1 MEAAAEHREF
11 DATKETLPLPSKEK
25 EWQEAANHDDMR
37 NDRKV
42 ALIWRFILVARCC
55 WWCSNK
61 RLLLMF
67 YFCGRRE
74 SGFLRASFGAFT
86 KGQIT
91 STFLS
96 LGREIDTIS

>member
-25 EWQEAANHDDMR
+25 EWQEAANHDDIR

-42 ALIWRFILVARCC
+42 ALIWRFILVALVLLVAGC
-55 WWCSNK
+55 W
-61 RLLLMF
+61 LLVF
-67 YFCGRRE
+67 ERDVVDVYFCGRRE

-96 LGREIDTIS
+96 L